1 MREDEE
7 IPIETATLPLD
18 AWYRAKGGRMVEF
31 AGYWMPIQYGGI
43 MAEHLWTRENA
54 GLFDVS
60 HMGQLALTGENVAA
74 ALETLVPGDIS
85 ALKPGRMRYSLL
97 LGEDGG
103 ILDDLMINNSGHS
116 FYLVVTGAV
125 KWDDISSDERR
136 EGKECVSTCKFRW

>member
-18 AWYRAKGGRMVEF
+18 AWHRAKGGRMVEF
-31 AGYWMPIQYGGI
+31 AGYWMPIQHGGI

-74 ALETLVPGDIS
+74 ALETLVPGDIRS
-85 ALKPGRMRYSLL
+85 EEHTSELQSLMRISYAVFCLKKKKTTKNKKY
-97 LGEDGG
+97 
-103 ILDDLMINNSGHS
+103 N
-116 FYLVVTGAV
+116 
-125 KWDDISSDERR
+125 
-136 EGKECVSTCKFRW
+136 